1 MQAYTSLTRL
11 FARLRAIGDAAGVL
25 GWDAQTLM
33 PTGAAAGRAEQLATL
48 RGLAH
53 ELLVA
58 PVTGDLLAEADTET
72 AALDAWQRANLREM
86 RRAHAHASAVP
97 QELIEAGSKAT
108 SRAEMAWR
116 DARAGS
122 DFAALL
128 PHLKEVL
135 GLQRETGQAKGAA
148 LGLAPYDALLDQY
161 DPGLRRARIDPLF
174 ARLRREIPELI
185 RQAEAHQAR
194 TPAPLPIEGRFPA
207 AAQRALGETLMRTVG
222 FDFERGRLD
231 VSLHPFCGGATG
243 DVRITTRYDEADFS
257 RALMGVLHETGH
269 ALYEQGRPAAWL
281 HQPVGEARGMVMHE
295 SQSLLVEM
303 QACRTREFL
312 AWLAPTVRDAFAC
325 DDAALATDNLHRLY
339 TRVAPGFIRVD
350 ADEVTYPAHILLRY
364 DLERAM
370 IDGDLAV
377 EDLPAAFNAGM
388 RELLGLEVPDDAHG
402 CLQDIHW
409 PSGAWGYFPT
419 YTLGAVTA
427 AQLFQAA
434 CAAAPDILPRL
445 AAGDFG
451 TLVAWLRREVHA
463 RGSFAETE
471 ELIEAA
477 TGQPL
482 DVEPYL
488 AHLRRRYIGEMVQ

>member
-11 FARLRAIGDAAGVL
+11 FGRLRALGDAAGVL
-25 GWDAQTLM
+25 GWDSQTLM
-33 PTGAAAGRAEQLATL
+33 PAGAAEGRAEQLATL

-58 PVTGDLLAEADTET
+58 PATSDLLAAADSEALG
-72 AALDAWQRANLREM
+72 LDAWQQANLREM
-86 RRAHAHASAVP
+86 RRMFAHASAVP
-97 QELIEAGSKAT
+97 GDLVEASSKAT

-116 DARAGS
+116 EARANS

-128 PHLKEVL
+128 PHLREVL
-135 GLQRETGQAKGAA
+135 DLEREVGQAKGAA

-174 ARLRREIPELI
+174 ATLRREIPDLI
-185 RQAEAHQAR
+185 QAAKARQDAS
-194 TPAPLPIEGRFPA
+194 PAPAAIEGRFPV
-207 AAQRALGETLMRTVG
+207 AAQRALGETLMRMVG
-222 FDFERGRLD
+222 FDFTRGRLD

-243 DVRITTRYDEADFS
+243 DVRITTRYDEADFT

-269 ALYEQGRPAAWL
+269 AMYEQGRPAAWL
-281 HQPVGEARGMVMHE
+281 HQPVGDARGMVMHE

-312 AWLAPTVRDAFAC
+312 TCLAPRVREAFAQ
-325 DDAALATDNLHRLY
+325 DGEALSADNLHRLY
-339 TRVAPGFIRVD
+339 TRVEPGFIRVD
-350 ADEVTYPAHILLRY
+350 ADEITYPAHILLRY

-370 IDGDLAV
+370 IDGSLAV
-377 EDLPAAFNAGM
+377 ADLPGAFDAGM

-427 AQLFQAA
+427 AQLFEAA
-434 CAAAPDILPRL
+434 CAASPEILPGL
-445 AAGDFG
+445 AAGDFAP
-451 TLVAWLRREVHA
+451 LVAWLRREVHA
-463 RGSFAETE
+463 KGSFAETE
-471 ELIEAA
+471 DLIEAA

-482 DVEPYL
+482 GVEPYL
-488 AHLRRRYIGEMVQ
+488 AHLRRRYLSETVH